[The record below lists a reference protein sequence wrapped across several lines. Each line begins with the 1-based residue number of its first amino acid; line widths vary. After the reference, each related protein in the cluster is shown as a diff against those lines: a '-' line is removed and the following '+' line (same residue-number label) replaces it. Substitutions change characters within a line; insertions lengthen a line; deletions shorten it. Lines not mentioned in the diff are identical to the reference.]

1 MNKVITPKQRKLLDQ
16 LTKMSN
22 IISNEVWVAENT
34 DIDVDECIDMCIWLA
49 KHFTEEIDKIKA
61 TE

>member
-1 MNKVITPKQRKLLDQ
+1 MNKVITPKQREILDK

-22 IISNEVWVAENT
+22 IISNEVWIAENLEK
-34 DIDVDECIDMCIWLA
+34 DVDECIKIALWLL
-49 KHFTEEIDKIKA
+49 KRFTKEIEEIKA